1 MEQATLIQQGI
12 DLLIYGMGTVFVFLT
27 VLVAVTR
34 LMSTLVQRTVPDTA
48 DVTAAETPNDQID
61 RVIQVAINLYR
72 KQHH

>member
-12 DLLIYGMGTVFVFLT
+12 DLLIYGIGTVFVFLT

-34 LMSTLVQRTVPDTA
+34 LMSTLVQRAVPDTA